1 MCYASP
7 TLRSVSI
14 ILKNISIISK
24 IVCFKG
30 FKVKTIFK
38 ASLILTV
45 LISSLFAQSP
55 EILKLRLDQNE
66 DQSKP
71 LSLNIKIETASS
83 TSRAVFV
90 ELPAGLKPVLS
101 SARQGENTFWLFN
114 GKQEITKDNVLGWYA
129 QDNGL
134 VLHYTDKSGELEIEL
149 VPDESR
155 IKRFEDI
162 DVKIYSVSK
171 TGQNFEIEKTVLAQ
185 SNISVKKVEKE

>member
-1 MCYASP
+1 M
-7 TLRSVSI
+7 
-14 ILKNISIISK
+14 
-24 IVCFKG
+24 
-30 FKVKTIFK
+30 KTIFK